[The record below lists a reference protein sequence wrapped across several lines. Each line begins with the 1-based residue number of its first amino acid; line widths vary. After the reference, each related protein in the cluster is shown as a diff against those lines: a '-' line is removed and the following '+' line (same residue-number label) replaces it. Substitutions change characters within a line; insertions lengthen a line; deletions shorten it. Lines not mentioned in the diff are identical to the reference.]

1 MSARY
6 SPDAHPPGSSVEPM
20 IGRVWR
26 AVAGVALVL
35 ALAGCATFPDAG
47 PRDWREKVEGAGE
60 LGGPPLVP
68 EPGPSGEPQGSPQD
82 SDPSATAEPVGCND
96 PDLQVVATCLAPVSA
111 VAVLPDSRTA
121 LVAERTTGRVLR
133 VQRGTDPVLVTTV
146 PVDPSGG
153 GGLTGL
159 VLSPGYAEDRLVYA
173 YATTPTDNRVLRL
186 APGEE
191 PKPVLTGIPR
201 GSRDNGGA
209 LATDGRNA
217 LLVATGSAG
226 LPSDDGS
233 LAGKLLRI
241 DTLGRPAADNPNP
254 ASPIVSSG
262 LRAPGGVCTDAG
274 AIWITDRPGS
284 RDVLYRAKPGALG
297 DPSWTWPDRPG
308 VAGCVAQPGLLLVAQ
323 TGARSVFVL
332 RPDDNGTFTGAP
344 ESLLQNRY
352 GRLYGGRD
360 GARRAA
366 VAGHHEQGLGRQD
379 RAQRRPGDPH
389 PAAGRWGRV
398 AAVGAGSRGAGRPPS
413 CRQMSGRWLPDP
425 RRVVSM

>member
-1 MSARY
+1 
-6 SPDAHPPGSSVEPM
+6 M

-201 GSRDNGGA
+201 GAATTGVRWPPTAATRCSWPPARRVCRRTTARSPASCCGSTRSAGPPRTTRTRRRRSSAPACAPRVGCARTAARSGSPTTPAPGTCSTGRSRARSGIRPGPGRTGPASRDA
-209 LATDGRNA
+209 WH
-217 LLVATGSAG
+217 
-226 LPSDDGS
+226 
-233 LAGKLLRI
+233 
-241 DTLGRPAADNPNP
+241 
-254 ASPIVSSG
+254 SP
-262 LRAPGGVCTDAG
+262 
-274 AIWITDRPGS
+274 
-284 RDVLYRAKPGALG
+284 
-297 DPSWTWPDRPG
+297 
-308 VAGCVAQPGLLLVAQ
+308 GCCWWRRRR
-323 TGARSVFVL
+323 ARSVFVL

-352 GRLYGGRD
+352 GRLSAAATAPDGLLWLGTTNKGSGGKIVPSDDRVI
-360 GARRAA
+360 RIQPP
-366 VAGHHEQGLGRQD
+366 AGGGESRQ
-379 RAQRRPGDPH
+379 
-389 PAAGRWGRV
+389 
-398 AAVGAGSRGAGRPPS
+398 
-413 CRQMSGRWLPDP
+413 
-425 RRVVSM
+425 